1 MKGGNDMKKKLNFN
15 FVVVF
20 SFLLLAGFVLAADG
34 AGSSNIIIV
43 SDSVEGGTNKVIS
56 FIGSIL
62 SPIFSVLLGDSKG
75 SEFII
80 KILAFLMITIVIYG
94 IGDTMKIFG
103 ENKKWLNFFLGAIVA
118 IIGVRFMP
126 ENLLT
131 ALTAPSSAFV
141 AVIFFGVPFI
151 AFFFVIERI
160 TNAYVRRVG
169 SFMYALLML
178 AIVIYNTAY
187 TSDLAIKKAFESY
200 WWVYLVFGAAS
211 VVIGLLDGTIQGI
224 WGNIERDRYKG
235 DISNREEN
243 LKLAEIAQLQKALAN
258 ADEGDIAE
266 IQNQIKRAQKQ
277 LKAIQKSA
285 N

>member
-1 MKGGNDMKKKLNFN
+1 MKKKLNFN